1 MFDSREQCGQLLAQR
16 MMDTFRRLGIYD
28 FNKLVV
34 VAASRGGVPI
44 AVEIA
49 IALRCAI
56 DVLLTRKIPFP
67 HVPEIEMGAIS
78 SEGVVVISDDSIAQL
93 ASRNGN
99 ARLLED
105 EKEQLKAE
113 ARATE
118 KSWLESADIHA
129 HLDIEGKIV
138 ILVDDG
144 VMTGM
149 TMMTALRTMS
159 KKGAA
164 IRIVAMP
171 VLPYSIYS
179 SLKTQ
184 CDLLFSLAVPH
195 EYSPASMYYRDFHTV
210 DDSEV
215 VSDLR
220 RWSFRYR
227 NFGRRAS

>member
-1 MFDSREQCGQLLAQR
+1 MFDTREQCGQLLAQR

-34 VAASRGGVPI
+34 IAVSRGGVPI

-49 IALRCAI
+49 LALRCSV
-56 DVLLTRKIPFP
+56 DVLSSRKIPFP

-99 ARLLED
+99 ARLLEQ
-105 EKEQLKAE
+105 EKEQLREE
-113 ARATE
+113 ARAEE
-118 KSWLESADIHA
+118 KAWLESAEIHE

-138 ILVDDG
+138 VLVDDG
-144 VMTGM
+144 IMTGM
-149 TMMTALRTMS
+149 TMLAALRTMS

-171 VLPYSIYS
+171 VLPYNTYS
-179 SLKTQ
+179 TLKTQ

-195 EYSPASMYYRDFHTV
+195 EFSPAAMYYRDFHTV
-210 DDSEV
+210 DDTEV
-215 VSDLR
+215 ISDLR
-220 RWSFRYR
+220 RWSGRYR